1 MEERKCR
8 QECYTSGTVKKLKS
22 GECRISSLG
31 FARSNGSPLVPH
43 RSYNINFNDGVW
55 SLWTCAVDLLSLCLE
70 TEEALSMRL
79 EEENGIDGLDVG
91 GASISIR
98 LVIVI
103 TEEISDSP
111 VGAVRGGAQ

>member
-1 MEERKCR
+1 
-8 QECYTSGTVKKLKS
+8 
-22 GECRISSLG
+22 
-31 FARSNGSPLVPH
+31 
-43 RSYNINFNDGVW
+43 
-55 SLWTCAVDLLSLCLE
+55 
-70 TEEALSMRL
+70 MRL

-103 TEEISDSP
+103 TEEISYDGDSP